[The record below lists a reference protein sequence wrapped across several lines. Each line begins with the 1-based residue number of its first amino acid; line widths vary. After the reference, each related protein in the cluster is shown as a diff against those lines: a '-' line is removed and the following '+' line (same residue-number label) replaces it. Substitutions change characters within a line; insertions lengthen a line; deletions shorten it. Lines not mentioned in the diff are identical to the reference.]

1 MISKIEVDDHVISL
15 NLATE
20 GTPNIFDV
28 DSISLIIGNN
38 GSGKTSIFRKIIRKF
53 LPSANRDHYSCE
65 IHLDNGKSLSFAEMR
80 SKWGVIYY
88 APVQSGRRPHATRN
102 FVDISP
108 KWGESLSV
116 FDLRHHT
123 DILAEFGISP
133 KVYAL
138 SRINVR
144 DVCKSLVDVLMVQNY
159 PNEEHIPFALM
170 DMFPD
175 LFNLLDESRS
185 IKMVAGL
192 ESLHSTESVSSIESV
207 EAEEQ
212 RQLEKEK
219 LKKKVIEDSASLLY
233 RRLMSETTTEHHLFA
248 LLAVVNHL
256 LKDIRRNKQVIRFII
271 YDAIELR
278 DRWFLGDQPPRTAEC
293 LGDIESLEF
302 FMKQRSANIKLGS
315 QAYSE
320 IALEPFEDSSI
331 LKPSNLERFFD
342 VGFQNMSSGQFA
354 VIAQLALIS
363 ETISSYAKKGLK
375 KILLLIDEG
384 DAFLHLEWQRKY
396 IEQLNRMLSN
406 LKYREGISSL
416 QLIIATHSPLL
427 ATDIPKQFVCRMES
441 LGETDAPSAFAAPLH
456 TLLTQSFGAKTI
468 GEFASAKIKSAVES
482 IKSGNAS
489 EIDKFVIE
497 SIDNPI
503 IKAEVDHIAN
513 RHRGEN

>member
-53 LPSANRDHYSCE
+53 LPSAKRDHYSSE

-108 KWGESLSV
+108 KWGESLSA

-123 DILAEFGISP
+123 DILAEFDISP
-133 KVYAL
+133 KLYAV

-159 PNEEHIPFALM
+159 PNEENIPFVLM

-185 IKMVAGL
+185 VKLVATL
-192 ESLHSTESVSSIESV
+192 ESVSPIESM

-233 RRLMSETTTEHHLFA
+233 RQLKSRATSEHNLFA
-248 LLAVVNHL
+248 LLAVINHL
-256 LKDIRRNKQVIRFII
+256 LKDIRRNKKDIRFII
-271 YDAIELR
+271 FDSLELR
-278 DRWFLGDQPPRTAEC
+278 DQWFLGAQTQWTAEF
-293 LGDIESLEF
+293 LSDIESLEF
-302 FMKQRSANIKLGS
+302 FLKQRSADTKLGS

-320 IALEPFEDSSI
+320 IALEPYEDSSI
-331 LKPSNLERFFD
+331 LKQSNLERFFD

-363 ETISSYAKKGLK
+363 ETISSYSKKGLK

-482 IKSGNAS
+482 IKSGHAS

>member
-1 MISKIEVDDHVISL
+1 MISKIEVDERVISL
-15 NLATE
+15 NLAPE

-53 LPSANRDHYSCE
+53 LPSSRRDPYCCD
-65 IHLDNGKSLSFAEMR
+65 IYLDNGKSLSFAEMR

-88 APVQSGRRPHATRN
+88 APIQSGRRPHATRN

-108 KWGESLSV
+108 KWGESLSA
-116 FDLRHHT
+116 FDLRPHA
-123 DILAEFGISP
+123 DILAEFNISP
-133 KVYAL
+133 KIYAV

-144 DVCKSLVDVLMVQNY
+144 EVCKSLVDILLVRPY
-159 PNEEHIPFALM
+159 PNKEDIPTSFM
-170 DMFPD
+170 DIFPE
-175 LFNLLDESRS
+175 LFNLLDEGRP
-185 IKMVAGL
+185 IKSLMTL
-192 ESLHSTESVSSIESV
+192 ESITSIESM
-207 EAEEQ
+207 EAQEQ
-212 RQLEKEK
+212 HQLEQERS
-219 LKKKVIEDSASLLY
+219 KKKIIDDSAGKLY
-233 RRLMSETTTEHHLFA
+233 RRLASQATTEHKLFA
-248 LLAVVNHL
+248 LLAVINHL
-256 LKDIRRNKQVIRFII
+256 IKNIQKNEKVIRFII
-271 YDAIELR
+271 FDAMGLR

-302 FMKQRSANIKLGS
+302 FMKQRSAEIKLGS
-315 QAYSE
+315 LAYSE

-331 LKPSNLERFFD
+331 LKPSNLDRFFD

-363 ETISSYAKKGLK
+363 ETVASYSKKGLK

-396 IEQLNRMLSN
+396 IEQLNRMLSS
-406 LKYREGISSL
+406 LKKREGIVSL

-427 ATDIPKQFVCRMES
+427 ATDIPKHFVCRMEC
-441 LGETDAPSAFAAPLH
+441 LGESDAPSAFAAPLH
-456 TLLTQSFGAKTI
+456 TLLTHSFGAKTI

-482 IKSGNAS
+482 IKSGHVS
-489 EIDKFVIE
+489 EIDRFVIE

-503 IKAEVDHIAN
+503 IKAEVLNITN
-513 RHRGEN
+513 RHGGGN